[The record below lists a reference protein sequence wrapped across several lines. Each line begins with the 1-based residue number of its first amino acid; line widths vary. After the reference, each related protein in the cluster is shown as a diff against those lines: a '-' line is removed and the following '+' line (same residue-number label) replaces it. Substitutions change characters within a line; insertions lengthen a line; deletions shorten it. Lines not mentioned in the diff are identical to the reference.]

1 MKWGKFVLLV
11 QAIMTLVIGMA
22 FFMQVMNI
30 DAAKISELK
39 IQVKEG
45 DISMG
50 TGPEY
55 IDLKQRYSSASYIL
69 LFVSLMELIIIT
81 KLLT

>member
-1 MKWGKFVLLV
+1 MRWGKIVLLV
-11 QAIMTLVIGMA
+11 QAVATLVIGIV
-22 FFMQVMNI
+22 FFMQVLTL
-30 DAAKISELK
+30 DAARISELK
-39 IQVKEG
+39 IQVEEG
-45 DISMG
+45 NLSEG
-50 TGPEY
+50 VNPEY